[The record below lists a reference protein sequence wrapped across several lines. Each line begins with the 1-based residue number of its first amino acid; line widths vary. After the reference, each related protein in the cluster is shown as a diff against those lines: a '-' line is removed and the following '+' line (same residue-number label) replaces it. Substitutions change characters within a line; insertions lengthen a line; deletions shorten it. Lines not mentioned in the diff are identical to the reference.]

1 MKKRERDIAA
11 DVSAAVDDLVRTI
24 RRKEAE
30 FTMAGKER
38 VKVGEAW
45 AVRLN
50 GAENPRWRDNPF
62 VWAVGF
68 EVERRA

>member
-1 MKKRERDIAA
+1 MKKR
-11 DVSAAVDDLVRTI
+11 
-24 RRKEAE
+24 
-30 FTMAGKER
+30 ER

-50 GAENPRWRDNPF
+50 GAAWRDNPF